1 MLSRDSILQAND
13 LPREKVQ
20 TPEWGEGTYVFVAT
34 MNGTERDAFEQSMLE
49 GRKAANPN
57 LNNIRA
63 RLGVRVI
70 VDDQGT
76 RIFRDEDAEALGRK
90 SAKVLDRVFEVAQRL
105 NGIGEKDVKALEGN

>member
-1 MLSRDSILQAND
+1 MLNRDAILTAND

-20 TPEWGEGTYVFVAT
+20 TREWGEGAYVFVAT
-34 MNGTERDAFEQSMLE
+34 MTGTERDSFEQTMLE
-49 GRKAANPN
+49 GRKAGTPN

-63 RLGVRVI
+63 RLAVRVI
-70 VDDQGT
+70 VDDQGN

-105 NGIGEKDVKALEGN
+105 NGLGDKDVKALEGN